1 MSRRIFKV
9 TAVWD
14 EDAKVFFSQSDI
26 DGLHIEAETLEEFE
40 DLLLE
45 MGPEMALANHL
56 IPENSQQPISDLV
69 PAIVWQRPAAA

>member
-1 MSRRIFKV
+1 MTRRIFKV

-14 EDAKVFFSQSDI
+14 DEAGVYYSQSDI
-26 DGLHIEAETLEEFE
+26 EGLHIEAATLEEFE

-45 MGPEMALANHL
+45 LGPEMALANHL
-56 IPENSQQPISDLV
+56 VPENSDRPLSELV

>member
-1 MSRRIFKV
+1 MSRKVFKV

-14 EDAKVFFSQSDI
+14 EDAKVYYSQSDI

-45 MGPEMALANHL
+45 LGPELALANHL
-56 IPENSQQPISDLV
+56 VPDNSDRPLSELV
-69 PAIVWQRPAAA
+69 PAIVWQRPTAA

>member
-14 EDAKVFFSQSDI
+14 EDARIFYSQSDI
-26 DGLHIEAETLEEFE
+26 EGLHIEAETLEEFE
-40 DLLLE
+40 ELLLDL
-45 MGPEMALANHL
+45 GPEMALANHL
-56 IPENSQQPISDLV
+56 IPENSGRPLSELV

>member
-1 MSRRIFKV
+1 MSRKVFKV

-14 EDAKVFFSQSDI
+14 EDAKVYYSQSDI

-45 MGPEMALANHL
+45 LGSELALANHL
-56 IPENSQQPISDLV
+56 VPDNSDRPLSELV
-69 PAIVWQRPAAA
+69 PAIVWQRPTAA